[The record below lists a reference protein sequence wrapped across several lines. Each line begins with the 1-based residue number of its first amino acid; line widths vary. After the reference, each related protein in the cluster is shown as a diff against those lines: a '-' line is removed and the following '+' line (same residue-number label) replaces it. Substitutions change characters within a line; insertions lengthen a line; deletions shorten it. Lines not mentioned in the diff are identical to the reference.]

1 MSACTG
7 YAKHEVGGQADHP
20 AEPPSLIARSLAKI
34 WHVAFRGCYA
44 ALTSPNIRSGRMSIE
59 TALAFR
65 DKINADPALREHIA
79 RVTDSNPAAIITV
92 GAEYGFE
99 FTQAEWY
106 QASYPND
113 KDVLGS
119 FELDQR
125 SGRQK

>member
-1 MSACTG
+1 
-7 YAKHEVGGQADHP
+7 
-20 AEPPSLIARSLAKI
+20 
-34 WHVAFRGCYA
+34 
-44 ALTSPNIRSGRMSIE
+44 MSIE
-59 TALAFR
+59 TAMAFR
-65 DKINADPALREHIA
+65 DKVNTDPALREHIA
-79 RVTDSNPAAIITV
+79 RVTDNNPAAIITL

-119 FELDQR
+119 FDLDQR

>member
-1 MSACTG
+1 
-7 YAKHEVGGQADHP
+7 
-20 AEPPSLIARSLAKI
+20 
-34 WHVAFRGCYA
+34 
-44 ALTSPNIRSGRMSIE
+44 MSIE
-59 TALAFR
+59 TAMAFR
-65 DKINADPALREHIA
+65 DTVNADPALREHIA
-79 RVTDSNPAAIITV
+79 RVTDSNPAAIITL

>member
-1 MSACTG
+1 
-7 YAKHEVGGQADHP
+7 
-20 AEPPSLIARSLAKI
+20 
-34 WHVAFRGCYA
+34 
-44 ALTSPNIRSGRMSIE
+44 MSIE
-59 TALAFR
+59 TAMAFR
-65 DKINADPALREHIA
+65 DKVNADSELREQIQRA
-79 RVTDSNPAAIITV
+79 TDNNPADIIKL

-125 SGRQK
+125 SGRRE